1 MSQVLAKER
10 GIATRKR
17 LAQVMWARLLSYRH
31 EAEGYQKLLYCTGF
45 LLLTSA
51 VFHTVVLIVTGGAL
65 EGEVSF
71 RKAISFGEAF
81 GLTAISLAWFLTFMP
96 VKRVTWWVLSSL
108 YSVATFIE
116 VFMVTMQVWRGVP
129 SHFNFSTPFDAA
141 VFGMMGISIS
151 LHLPLIVAV
160 LVGSLFFLKAGISF
174 KWAIS
179 SGMLL
184 LVASQIFGIL
194 MIVNNS
200 NTVGQAGQMKI
211 PHALGLH
218 AAQVLPLL
226 ALLLS
231 FTNLGENK
239 RTRLVITA
247 IASYTAL
254 LTISAFQALN
264 GLAMVDLNLPMSFI
278 FLTSAAILGIT
289 FLRVLKGLWRNGEII

>member
-1 MSQVLAKER
+1 
-10 GIATRKR
+10 
-17 LAQVMWARLLSYRH
+17 
-31 EAEGYQKLLYCTGF
+31 
-45 LLLTSA
+45 
-51 VFHTVVLIVTGGAL
+51 
-65 EGEVSF
+65 
-71 RKAISFGEAF
+71 
-81 GLTAISLAWFLTFMP
+81 
-96 VKRVTWWVLSSL
+96 
-108 YSVATFIE
+108 
-116 VFMVTMQVWRGVP
+116 MVTMQVWRGVP

-141 VFGMMGISIS
+141 VFGIMGISIS

-160 LVGSLFFLKAGISF
+160 LVGSLFSLKADASF

-194 MIVNNS
+194 MIVNRG

-231 FTNLGENK
+231 FTNLSENK
-239 RTRLVITA
+239 RARLVITA

-264 GLAMVDLNLPMSFI
+264 GLAMADLNLLMSFI
-278 FLTSAAILGIT
+278 FLTSVAILGIT
-289 FLRVLKGLWRNGEII
+289 FLRVLKGLWRNVEII